1 MGFEK
6 FSILG
11 HSMGGGLGCLFAA
24 THPEMVEGLV
34 MLDMIKPAPVSRN
47 TQDLISRTRL
57 SLDTFIKLEEK
68 LSLKGEKV
76 YDTEEEA
83 LKRLKEGAASDH
95 GDSLTDESARM
106 MTRRGVRRTEGGG
119 FIFTRDLRHRS
130 IGLYGFSDEVLQ
142 EFARNVKCPHLV
154 IKATDSP
161 RYDSEESDNA
171 ILPIYKQNPKFNI
184 VSVQGSHHVHL
195 NSPQLIVPHIDK
207 FVNKHFH

>member
-1 MGFEK
+1 MEWKK

-11 HSMGGGLGCLFAA
+11 HSMGGGLGCLFSA
-24 THPEMVEGLV
+24 THPEMVESLV

-57 SLDTFIKLEEK
+57 SLDTFIKLEDK
-68 LSLKGEKV
+68 LALKGEKV
-76 YDTEEEA
+76 YNTEEEA
-83 LKRLKEGAASDH
+83 VRRLKEGAASDH
-95 GDSLTDESARM
+95 GDSLSDDSARI
-106 MTRRGVRRTEGGG
+106 MTRRGVRRTEEG

-161 RYDSEESDNA
+161 RYDSAESDNA
-171 ILPIYKQNPKFNI
+171 ILPIYKQNPKFDF

-195 NSPQLIVPHIDK
+195 NSPELIVPHIEK
-207 FVNKHFH
+207 FVNKHFQ